1 MCSHCDLPDL
11 MRARGLKPTP
21 NRLAVYAALAVAREA
36 LSPPA
41 LLLRIRTDQAMDKV
55 TLYRALESLHHK
67 ELVTR
72 HEAGDGSVR
81 YCAATPCH
89 PEHHHFYCT
98 RCQRLL
104 CLDPEPLQP
113 ALHLALPPG
122 ADLAHIHIRLDGTCS
137 ECRG

>member
-1 MCSHCDLPDL
+1 MCLRCDLPDL
-11 MRARGLKPTP
+11 MRTQGLKPTP
-21 NRLAVYAALAVAREA
+21 NRLAVYAALTDAREA

-41 LLLRIRTDQAMDKV
+41 LLHRIRAIQAMDKV
-55 TLYRALESLHHK
+55 TLYRTLDSLHHK
-67 ELVTR
+67 ALITR

-89 PEHHHFYCT
+89 PAHHHFYCT

-104 CLDPEPLQP
+104 CLDPEPLLP
-113 ALHLALPPG
+113 MLRPALPPG
-122 ADLAHIHIRLDGTCS
+122 ADLSRIHIRLDGTCS